1 MHHQRHP
8 ERSSSPLPR
17 RGPADDDGDDLDL
30 DTTAGALSG
39 DSSDAD
45 DGDVRVI
52 HLRLNGPA
60 DRIGEVLAGLDEL
73 PGVDNIM
80 HLSMDAPVERD
91 DSSTAESNDDNPSSF
106 QEVELEVADP
116 QAWDDARAFIEAR
129 AARAD
134 VVLEWLERF

>member
-1 MHHQRHP
+1 MHHERHP
-8 ERSSSPLPR
+8 EGSSGTLPPR
-17 RGPADDDGDDLDL
+17 APVDDEAGDIDI

-45 DGDVRVI
+45 DGNVRVI
-52 HLRLNGPA
+52 HVRLNGPA

-73 PGVDNIM
+73 PGVDNIVQ
-80 HLSMDAPVERD
+80 LIMDAPVERD